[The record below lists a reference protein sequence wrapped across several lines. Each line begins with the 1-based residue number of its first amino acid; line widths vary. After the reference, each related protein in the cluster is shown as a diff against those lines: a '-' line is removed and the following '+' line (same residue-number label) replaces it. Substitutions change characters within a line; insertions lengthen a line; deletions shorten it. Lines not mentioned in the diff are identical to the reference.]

1 MAQASAQALNAL
13 RDGFGQ
19 LTNKQKLMLGGGVA
33 AVFALIIVAWLW
45 TRTPDYRLLFSNI
58 SERDGGDIITA
69 LAQMQVPYR
78 LSNGGTAIL
87 VPEEAVYDTRL
98 KLATQGLPKGGSV
111 GYELMDSQ
119 KFGISQF
126 MEQVNYQRAL
136 AGELSRTIQSMSPVQ
151 SARIHIAVPRPSVF
165 VRDQQKPSASVLVNL
180 HPGRSLDPAQVGA
193 ITHLV
198 ASSIPELSPRN
209 VTVVDQNGKL
219 LSANGE
225 RPASGLDASQLEF
238 VHAVEQRYVRRI
250 EDILEPIVGSGNV
263 RAQVTALLDF
273 SQTEQTSESY
283 KPNPTP
289 QDSAVRSQQTVET
302 VSNQPNPPA
311 GVPGAL
317 SNQPP
322 GAASAPLVA
331 PGQPPAGQ
339 AAATPSNTHKENT
352 VNFEIDKTIR
362 HVKGEIGAIKRMSAA
377 VVVNYRMAEEKGKQ
391 VAKALTEQ
399 EMAQINNLVRE
410 AMGFSRDR
418 GDSVNVVNAAFNDP
432 FAGTDTSPW
441 KQLIADYS
449 TPQGAWQL
457 AKYLAWIL
465 VIGYAWFGL
474 LRPALRDLTRAGMP
488 PEAAIEPGM
497 SEDGE
502 ELLGPD
508 GQPIVSGETGE
519 GDDATPGEPEIEP
532 FAADLAAVKEF
543 TKREPKL
550 SATILKE
557 WIDKEE

>member
-1 MAQASAQALNAL
+1 
-13 RDGFGQ
+13 
-19 LTNKQKLMLGGGVA
+19 MLGGGFA
-33 AVFALIIVAWLW
+33 AVIALLVVAWLW
-45 TRTPDYRLLFSNI
+45 ARAPDYRLLFSNL

-69 LAQMQVPYR
+69 LSAMQVPYR
-78 LSNGGTAIL
+78 VSNGGAAIL
-87 VPEEAVYDTRL
+87 VPEQFVYETRL
-98 KLATQGLPKGGSV
+98 KLATQGLPRGGSV

-151 SARIHIAVPRPSVF
+151 TARIHIAVPRPSVF

-198 ASSIPELSPRN
+198 ASSVPELSARN

-219 LSANGE
+219 LSADGDK
-225 RPASGLDASQLEF
+225 PSMGLDASQLEF
-238 VHAVEQRYVRRI
+238 IHAVEQRYVRRI

-263 RAQVTALLDF
+263 RAQVTAMLDF

-322 GAASAPLVA
+322 GAASAPLNVPVST
-331 PGQPPAGQ
+331 PGTQPAL
-339 AAATPSNTHKENT
+339 TPINTHKENT

-362 HVKGEIGAIKRMSAA
+362 HVKGEIGAIKRLSAA
-377 VVVNYRMAEEKGKQ
+377 VVVNYRLGQEKGKQ
-391 VAKALTEQ
+391 VAKALSEQ
-399 EMAQINNLVRE
+399 EMSQITNLVRE

-418 GDSVNVVNAAFNDP
+418 GDSVNVVNAAFSDP
-432 FAGTDTSPW
+432 FAGQETSQW
-441 KQLIADYS
+441 KQLLADYS
-449 TPQGAWQL
+449 TPQGAWQA

-465 VIGYAWFGL
+465 VIAYAWFAL

-488 PEAAIEPGM
+488 PEEITEPALG
-497 SEDGE
+497 EDGE
-502 ELLGPD
+502 VLYGPD
-508 GQPIVSGETGE
+508 GQPLPAAEGAEGEAGE
-519 GDDATPGEPEIEP
+519 EAPAEPEIEP
-532 FAADLAAVKEF
+532 FAADLEAVKLF
-543 TKREPKL
+543 ARQEPKL